1 MTTLAATFKL
11 DELIELAGA
20 RIVDV
25 DPDSGDLLVLQPTST
40 SVPLAETTCRYRLVA
55 ISGCLALS
63 P

>member
-11 DELIELAGA
+11 DELIELAGT

-25 DPDSGDLLVLQPTST
+25 DPETGDLLVLQPTT
-40 SVPLAETTCRYRLVA
+40 SVPLAETRRYRLVEVPG
-55 ISGCLALS
+55 SVSLS